1 MIPTV
6 SLPTYSEQFL
16 ALRDLLYSLQ
26 TQANSPPCAGAGV
39 GAGAGAGVGAGADVL
54 SFKGI
59 IFVEQV
65 AMTYPLTKLINE
77 AFSSKDPVTT
87 RSDPIALPVC
97 GSDMCDTMR

>member
-6 SLPTYSEQFL
+6 SLPPYSEQFL

-26 TQANSPPCAGAGV
+26 TQANSPPCAGAG
-39 GAGAGAGVGAGADVL
+39 AGAGVGADVL

>member
-6 SLPTYSEQFL
+6 SLPPYSEQFL

-26 TQANSPPCAGAGV
+26 TQANSPPCAGAG
-39 GAGAGAGVGAGADVL
+39 AGVGADVL

-77 AFSSKDPVTT
+77 AFSSKDPLTT